1 MNDAGRSGTAHGGAG
16 TAGAVADGG
25 AVDGA
30 GASTRTGLGA
40 IDAERFDAASAVG
53 GWRGMAESV
62 LPTLVFVLIMAI
74 RPTALVTAVA
84 ASLALSALAM
94 VARLVQRQQLTQV
107 LGGAAV
113 ALISAVWA
121 WRSGEA
127 ADFYATGLLINS
139 VWLVGCLGS
148 LVVRWPLVGVLMELW
163 HASAAAQADPE
174 EPREQHEEEASAPSA
189 PDAPEAEDAPQA
201 AWSAWRTDP
210 DRAADRRRYV
220 LGTLVLAAMPAVR
233 LAVET
238 PLYLAG
244 ESAVSVLGVARLV
257 LGVPLYAVTL
267 GLVWLLVRP
276 TRR

>member
-1 MNDAGRSGTAHGGAG
+1 MNDAGRRGTAHGGAG

-148 LVVRWPLVGVLMELW
+148 LAVRWPLVGVLMELW

-233 LAVET
+233 LAVEM

>member
-62 LPTLVFVLIMAI
+62 LPTLVFVIIMAI

-148 LVVRWPLVGVLMELW
+148 LAVRWPLVGVLMELW

>member
-1 MNDAGRSGTAHGGAG
+1 MNDAGRSGTAHSGAG

-148 LVVRWPLVGVLMELW
+148 LAVRWPLVGVLMELW

-233 LAVET
+233 LAVEM

>member
-139 VWLVGCLGS
+139 VWLVG
-148 LVVRWPLVGVLMELW
+148 
-163 HASAAAQADPE
+163 
-174 EPREQHEEEASAPSA
+174 
-189 PDAPEAEDAPQA
+189 
-201 AWSAWRTDP
+201 T
-210 DRAADRRRYV
+210 
-220 LGTLVLAAMPAVR
+220 
-233 LAVET
+233 
-238 PLYLAG
+238 
-244 ESAVSVLGVARLV
+244 
-257 LGVPLYAVTL
+257 
-267 GLVWLLVRP
+267 
-276 TRR
+276 

>member
-1 MNDAGRSGTAHGGAG
+1 VNDAGRSGTAHGGAG

-25 AVDGA
+25 AADGA

-62 LPTLVFVLIMAI
+62 LPTLVFVIIMAI

-148 LVVRWPLVGVLMELW
+148 LAVRWPLVGVLMELW

>member
-16 TAGAVADGG
+16 TAGAVA
-25 AVDGA
+25 DGA

-148 LVVRWPLVGVLMELW
+148 LAVRWPLVGVLMELW

>member
-1 MNDAGRSGTAHGGAG
+1 MNDAGRSGTAHSGAG
-16 TAGAVADGG
+16 TAGAVADGS

-148 LVVRWPLVGVLMELW
+148 LAVRWPLVGVLMELW

-233 LAVET
+233 LAVEM

>member
-1 MNDAGRSGTAHGGAG
+1 MNDAGRSGTAHSGAG

-148 LVVRWPLVGVLMELW
+148 LAVRWPLVGVLMELW

>member
-25 AVDGA
+25 AADGA

-62 LPTLVFVLIMAI
+62 LPTLVFVIIMAI

-148 LVVRWPLVGVLMELW
+148 LAVRWPLVGVLMELW

>member
-1 MNDAGRSGTAHGGAG
+1 MSAAGTSSTAHGSAG
-16 TAGAVADGG
+16 TPGAAADGG
-25 AVDGA
+25 AGA
-30 GASTRTGLGA
+30 ATRTGLGS
-40 IDAERFDAASAVG
+40 IDAERFDAATAVG

-84 ASLALSALAM
+84 ASLTLSALAM

-121 WRSGEA
+121 WRTGEA
-127 ADFYATGLLINS
+127 ADFYATGLVINL
-139 VWLVGCLGS
+139 VWLAGCLGS
-148 LVVRWPLVGVLMELW
+148 LVMRWPLVGVLMELW
-163 HASAAAQADPE
+163 HASATGPHADSEETQGQREGESSAQ
-174 EPREQHEEEASAPSA
+174 
-189 PDAPEAEDAPQA
+189 DALKTPQAEDAPQP

-210 DRAADRRRYV
+210 DRAQDRRRYV

-233 LAVET
+233 LAVEV

-244 ESAVSVLGVARLV
+244 ESAVSALGVARLV

-276 TRR
+276 TRH

>member
-16 TAGAVADGG
+16 TAGAVADG
-25 AVDGA
+25 ATDGA

-148 LVVRWPLVGVLMELW
+148 LAVRWPLVGVLMELW

>member
-53 GWRGMAESV
+53 GWRGLAESV

-148 LVVRWPLVGVLMELW
+148 LAVRWPLVGVLMELW